1 MERGCKTSTLNHH
14 LSVIRAFL
22 KYASIREPV
31 YNDCYLSA
39 GQVVRRKEET
49 KYIVKHFN
57 DDALRAMLFQPNP
70 AIKNEHRDQFYM
82 ILLYDTGARNS
93 ELLNLRLQDVVIDTS
108 TPYIIIR
115 GKGKKI
121 RSVPIMMETVRHF
134 ESYIK
139 RFHKTTDPD
148 SLLFYTIIHRQIQR
162 MSDDNVARFIQK
174 YATKAKAVCP
184 TVPEKVTPHMFR
196 HSRALSLYRKGVP
209 LPLIA
214 EWLGHSNLETTLIYA
229 YPFEVGEILASQ
241 QIDENLTA
249 VIYTNKEEKSNLQ
262 NAIVRKR
269 GIFYDVIETNGSVH
283 IEKPKQLESGQLRT
297 QALISWYDKSDK
309 YVIMAVA
316 YDEDVSTITYLNQE
330 LIQLNVNGYRL
341 FWGYGIGEYDE
352 MHMFDKNGNCL
363 EQIKE

>member
-1 MERGCKTSTLNHH
+1 MKIKEKRFFELIREYLTVFLPLQKSSSSHTIKSHKETLNAFLTFLCSYLQKPLKDISFSSVTPDSINAFLQWLEVERGCKTSTLNHH

-22 KYASIREPV
+22 KYAGIREPV

-229 YPFEVGEILASQ
+229 YADTEM
-241 QIDENLTA
+241 
-249 VIYTNKEEKSNLQ
+249 
-262 NAIVRKR
+262 KR
-269 GIFYDVIETNGSVH
+269 AA
-283 IEKPKQLESGQLRT
+283 IEKAIGQNHPLR
-297 QALISWYDKSDK
+297 
-309 YVIMAVA
+309 
-316 YDEDVSTITYLNQE
+316 STETFIEEHL
-330 LIQLNVNGYRL
+330 LDDDMIKKL
-341 FWGYGIGEYDE
+341 YGL
-352 MHMFDKNGNCL
+352 C
-363 EQIKE
+363 

>member
-1 MERGCKTSTLNHH
+1 MQKSSSSHTIKSYKETLNAFLTFLCSYLQKPLKDISFSSVTPDSINAFLQWLEVERGCKTSTLNHH

-22 KYASIREPV
+22 KYAGIREPV

-162 MSDDNVARFIQK
+162 MSEDKVARFIQK

-229 YPFEVGEILASQ
+229 YADTEM
-241 QIDENLTA
+241 
-249 VIYTNKEEKSNLQ
+249 
-262 NAIVRKR
+262 KR
-269 GIFYDVIETNGSVH
+269 AA
-283 IEKPKQLESGQLRT
+283 IEKAIGQNHPLR
-297 QALISWYDKSDK
+297 
-309 YVIMAVA
+309 
-316 YDEDVSTITYLNQE
+316 STETFIEEHL
-330 LIQLNVNGYRL
+330 LDDDMIKKL
-341 FWGYGIGEYDE
+341 YGL
-352 MHMFDKNGNCL
+352 C
-363 EQIKE
+363 

>member
-1 MERGCKTSTLNHH
+1 MKQHLLENGLKAVADYYLGCSKHVQASYERAC
-14 LSVIRAFL
+14 R
-22 KYASIREPV
+22 
-31 YNDCYLSA
+31 
-39 GQVVRRKEET
+39 VVRKFYGEFGFEEYNPAHDDEIMNKVLAGRTLTPESSYMFCRYVFRVLEMMKDYFAGRPFRK
-49 KYIVKHFN
+49 KYPMFSRYKFELEPEYLN
-57 DDALRAMLFQPNP
+57 FTNEFRDWLKLEPQTMLFQPNP

-196 HSRALSLYRKGVP
+196 HSRALNLYRKGVP

-229 YPFEVGEILASQ
+229 YADTEM
-241 QIDENLTA
+241 
-249 VIYTNKEEKSNLQ
+249 
-262 NAIVRKR
+262 KR
-269 GIFYDVIETNGSVH
+269 AA
-283 IEKPKQLESGQLRT
+283 IEKATGQNHPLR
-297 QALISWYDKSDK
+297 
-309 YVIMAVA
+309 
-316 YDEDVSTITYLNQE
+316 STETFIEEHL
-330 LIQLNVNGYRL
+330 LDDDMIKKL
-341 FWGYGIGEYDE
+341 YGL
-352 MHMFDKNGNCL
+352 C
-363 EQIKE
+363 

>member
-1 MERGCKTSTLNHH
+1 MKIKEKRFFELIREYFTVFLPLQKSASSHTIKSYKETLNAFLTFLCSYLQKPLKDISFSSVTPDSINAFLQLLEVERSCKASTLNHH

-22 KYASIREPV
+22 KYAGIKEPV

-57 DDALRAMLFQPNP
+57 EDALRAMLFQPNP

-139 RFHKTTDPD
+139 RFHKTADPD
-148 SLLFYTIIHRQIQR
+148 SPLFYTIIHQQIQH
-162 MSDDNVARFIQK
+162 MSDDNAARFIQK
-174 YATKAKAVCP
+174 YARKAKAVCP

-229 YPFEVGEILASQ
+229 YADTEMKRAAIEKATGQNHPLRSTENF
-241 QIDENLTA
+241 IDEYLLDDDM
-249 VIYTNKEEKSNLQ
+249 I
-262 NAIVRKR
+262 RK
-269 GIFYDVIETNGSVH
+269 
-283 IEKPKQLESGQLRT
+283 L
-297 QALISWYDKSDK
+297 
-309 YVIMAVA
+309 
-316 YDEDVSTITYLNQE
+316 
-330 LIQLNVNGYRL
+330 
-341 FWGYGIGEYDE
+341 YGL
-352 MHMFDKNGNCL
+352 C
-363 EQIKE
+363 

>member
-1 MERGCKTSTLNHH
+1 MVDISFSSVTPDSINAFLQWLEVERGCKTSTLNHH

-229 YPFEVGEILASQ
+229 YADTEM
-241 QIDENLTA
+241 
-249 VIYTNKEEKSNLQ
+249 
-262 NAIVRKR
+262 KR
-269 GIFYDVIETNGSVH
+269 AA
-283 IEKPKQLESGQLRT
+283 IEKATGQNHPLR
-297 QALISWYDKSDK
+297 
-309 YVIMAVA
+309 
-316 YDEDVSTITYLNQE
+316 STETFIEEHL
-330 LIQLNVNGYRL
+330 LDDDMIKKL
-341 FWGYGIGEYDE
+341 YGL
-352 MHMFDKNGNCL
+352 C
-363 EQIKE
+363 

>member
-1 MERGCKTSTLNHH
+1 MKIKEKRFFELIREYLTVFLPLQKSSSSHTIKSYKETLNAFLTFLCSYLQKPLKDISFSSVTPDSINAFLQWLEVERGCKTSTLNHH

-70 AIKNEHRDQFYM
+70 AIKNEHRDQFCM

-229 YPFEVGEILASQ
+229 YADTEM
-241 QIDENLTA
+241 
-249 VIYTNKEEKSNLQ
+249 
-262 NAIVRKR
+262 KR
-269 GIFYDVIETNGSVH
+269 AA
-283 IEKPKQLESGQLRT
+283 IEKATGQNHPLR
-297 QALISWYDKSDK
+297 
-309 YVIMAVA
+309 
-316 YDEDVSTITYLNQE
+316 STETFIEEHL
-330 LIQLNVNGYRL
+330 LDDDMIKKL
-341 FWGYGIGEYDE
+341 YGL
-352 MHMFDKNGNCL
+352 C
-363 EQIKE
+363 

>member
-1 MERGCKTSTLNHH
+1 MKIKEKRFFELIREYLTVFLPLQKSSSSHTIKSYKETLNAFLTFLCSYLQKPLKDISFSSVTPDSINAFLQWLEVERGCKTSTLNHH

-22 KYASIREPV
+22 KYAGIREPV

-214 EWLGHSNLETTLIYA
+214 EWLGPVSYTHLTL
-229 YPFEVGEILASQ
+229 P
-241 QIDENLTA
+241 
-249 VIYTNKEEKSNLQ
+249 TN
-262 NAIVRKR
+262 
-269 GIFYDVIETNGSVH
+269 
-283 IEKPKQLESGQLRT
+283 
-297 QALISWYDKSDK
+297 
-309 YVIMAVA
+309 
-316 YDEDVSTITYLNQE
+316 
-330 LIQLNVNGYRL
+330 
-341 FWGYGIGEYDE
+341 
-352 MHMFDKNGNCL
+352 
-363 EQIKE
+363 